1 MATLQSSSRSHSSQD
16 QRREQAA
23 KLADACV
30 NPSYM
35 ADLWAIYFRR
45 FEEVL
50 MAEMVGD
57 LPGNACFGSVAQH
70 QLRTGTSL
78 STLRRTSLDPRE
90 GALHVTSQP
99 PKRGK
104 APKATSTSLQPAWR
118 SLAVVIVDRALLEQK
133 VSTLPPPAAARLRE
147 SPAAVELEKC
157 EAALW
162 QDLCFS
168 IAHEVLAAPVTR
180 WGAGSRR
187 PQLMPITQRRIRRL
201 LAGFFGELLVA
212 ARRGFSE

>member
-1 MATLQSSSRSHSSQD
+1 MATLQSSSRFHSPQD
-16 QRREQAA
+16 QRRKLAA
-23 KLADACV
+23 KLADVCV

-35 ADLWAIYFRR
+35 ADLWGIYFQR

-50 MAEMVGD
+50 TAEKAGE
-57 LPGNACFGSVAQH
+57 LPGNACCEPVAQH
-70 QLRTGTSL
+70 QWSISTSP
-78 STLRRTSLDPRE
+78 STLRRTSPDPRD
-90 GALHVTSQP
+90 GAIHIPSQP
-99 PKRGK
+99 PKGPK
-104 APKATSTSLQPAWR
+104 APKSTASSLQPAWR
-118 SLAVVIVDRALLEQK
+118 NLATLIVDRALLEQK
-133 VSTLPPPAAARLRE
+133 LSTLPPPAAAMLRA
-147 SPAAVELEKC
+147 SPAAVELEKY

-180 WGAGSRR
+180 WGADSRR

-201 LAGFFGELLVA
+201 LAGFFGELIVA